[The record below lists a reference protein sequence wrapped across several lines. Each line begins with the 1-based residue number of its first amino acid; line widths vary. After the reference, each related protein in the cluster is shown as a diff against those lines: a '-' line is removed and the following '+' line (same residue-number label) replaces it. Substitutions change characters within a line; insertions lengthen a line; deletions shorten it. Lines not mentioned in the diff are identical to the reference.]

1 MASSDAK
8 VDLLKSVSIF
18 SGMGR
23 RELEAVAQ
31 LLDEV
36 DVPAGKVLMRQG
48 ETGHEMFLIARGRV
62 QVERNGQVIAERG
75 PGSSMGEIA
84 LLSEGQRTATV
95 TTLEP
100 STLLYAGHREF
111 HSLMDAHPSVRLCIL
126 DGLAAKIRQLDEGGV
141 H

>member
-1 MASSDAK
+1 MASSDVK

-36 DVPAGKVLMRQG
+36 HVPAGKVLMRQG
-48 ETGHEMFLIARGRV
+48 ENGHEMFVIARGRV
-62 QVERNGQVIAERG
+62 QVERNGKVIAERG

-111 HSLMDAHPSVRLCIL
+111 HSLMEAHPTVRECIL
-126 DGLAAKIRQLDEGGV
+126 TGLAAKIRTLDEASI